1 MKKKELTRK
10 LLSSIPCPT
19 CGVAAGKR
27 CVMQSGGLRREP
39 HLARMYSAAEAV
51 EKKGIEKP

>member
-39 HLARMYSAAEAV
+39 HLARKHSAV
-51 EKKGIEKP
+51 EAIEKKSHNR